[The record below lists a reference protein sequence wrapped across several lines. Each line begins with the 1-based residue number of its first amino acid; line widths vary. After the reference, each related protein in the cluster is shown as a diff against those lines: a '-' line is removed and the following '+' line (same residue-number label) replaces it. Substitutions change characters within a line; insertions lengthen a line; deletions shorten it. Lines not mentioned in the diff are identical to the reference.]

1 MNKQKFLDKITDL
14 VEETLVENHASSD
27 FTIEDLLEDE
37 DRCAIRLTYDY
48 SDAEYTKNV
57 DDLFRRKKE
66 EDVKVK
72 DLYRN
77 SDIADEVKDFVE
89 EQRRLRAERLE
100 NEPDYYAEDYDLD
113 SDDEYDDEEDYD
125 DDYDEDED
133 EYDDED
139 DDYDVDDEMD
149 ELFEDESEDE
159 KEPFEKIYALVTV
172 AEDGT
177 LGYKTVDESGNEVDG
192 NPTIPKPQ
200 VKSLAGIIS
209 AALEI
214 GVEEDLGMFV
224 LNAKDECYGASA
236 ILDERAAEMVREALS
251 SSKVIFI
258 PSSVHEWIVT
268 PLPEL
273 DEEKVRDMEEIISQ
287 VNSTLRPGE
296 FLSNTAYVGDVSG
309 ENVKLTPVRDYIK
322 DKGADE
328 VANEVKD
335 IPFC

>member
-48 SDAEYTKNV
+48 SDAEYIKDV
-57 DDLFRRKKE
+57 EDLFRRKKE

-113 SDDEYDDEEDYD
+113 ADDDYDDDEDYD
-125 DDYDEDED
+125 DDYDED

-139 DDYDVDDEMD
+139 DDYDVD

-159 KEPFEKIYALVTV
+159 EEPSEKIYALVTI

-177 LGYKTVDESGNEVDG
+177 LGCKAVDENGNEVDG
-192 NPTIPKPQ
+192 NPTIPEPQ
-200 VKSLAGIIS
+200 IKSLMRIVS
-209 AALEI
+209 AALGI

-224 LNAKDECYGASA
+224 LTSKDASYGASA
-236 ILDERAAEMVREALS
+236 ILDERAAEMARETLS
-251 SSKVIFI
+251 SDKVMFI
-258 PSSVHEWIVT
+258 PSSVHEWIIS

-273 DEEKVRDMEEIISQ
+273 DEEKVRDMEAIISQ

-296 FLSNTAYVGDVSG
+296 FLSDTAYVGDVSG
-309 ENVKLTPVRDYIK
+309 KNVKLTPVRDYIK
-322 DKGADE
+322 DRGADE